1 MTDYRPRVMD
11 QELAEL
17 LAGVPAVSIE
27 GPRAVGKTRTAL
39 RHAATTHRLDDE
51 RVRAALLA
59 DPSLVVRGA
68 SPVLIDEWQ
77 RMPASWDLVRR
88 TVDDDRTPGRFL
100 LTASAYPTDAPT
112 HSGAGRIVPLR
123 MRPMSLFERAV
134 ERPTISLASL
144 LTGQRGPIGGETR
157 VDAERY
163 ASEIVTS
170 GFPALQGR
178 PERHVRAELDGYI
191 ELALDRDIED
201 SGRTIRRR
209 ETLRRWLRAYAA
221 ASSQTTSLEKIRD
234 AASTMSEGAP
244 MRTTVGRYLEAL
256 QATWLIEP
264 LAGWLPTPNELRRLT
279 TGPRHQVVDPAIA
292 ARLLGLTVDALLAGS
307 PAGPFTA
314 RASTAFGALF
324 ESLVTLD
331 VRVYAQASEARAYHL
346 RTKGGEHEV
355 DLIVEGLARRV
366 VAIEVKLA
374 STVDDADVRHLRWL
388 REQLGPDLLDAAIVT
403 TGPYAYR
410 RPDGIAVIPAALLGP

>member
-1 MTDYRPRVMD
+1 
-11 QELAEL
+11 
-17 LAGVPAVSIE
+17 
-27 GPRAVGKTRTAL
+27 
-39 RHAATTHRLDDE
+39 
-51 RVRAALLA
+51 
-59 DPSLVVRGA
+59 
-68 SPVLIDEWQ
+68 
-77 RMPASWDLVRR
+77 
-88 TVDDDRTPGRFL
+88 
-100 LTASAYPTDAPT
+100 
-112 HSGAGRIVPLR
+112 
-123 MRPMSLFERAV
+123 
-134 ERPTISLASL
+134 
-144 LTGQRGPIGGETR
+144 
-157 VDAERY
+157 
-163 ASEIVTS
+163 
-170 GFPALQGR
+170 
-178 PERHVRAELDGYI
+178 VRAELDGYI
-191 ELALDRDIED
+191 ELALDRDIEE

-244 MRTTVGRYLEAL
+244 TRATVGRYLEAL

-264 LAGWLPTPNELRRLT
+264 LPGWVPTPNELRRLT

-292 ARLLGLTVDALLAGS
+292 ARLLGLSADALLAGS
-307 PAGPFTA
+307 SAGPFTA

-331 VRVYAQASEARAYHL
+331 VRVYAQASEARVYHL